1 MTPTV
6 QSRAA
11 AGVTHITLDRPD
23 HGNAFSAAMV
33 DELQRAWEVALE
45 DPATHTIVLRGN
57 GKQFCTGFDLSGL
70 GDETDSTLRQR
81 FRRVEALL
89 QAVWHAPV
97 RTVVIASGRAWGAG
111 ADLFASCDVRAAFP
125 DATFRFPGA
134 GFGIVLGTRRLTEA
148 IGWDAARA
156 LVTEGKPLDARGALA
171 CGLVTQ
177 VISAEAE
184 EWLAKSTAI
193 APVDRETFAAIRVVI
208 RAQLQ
213 KEDAQSLDR
222 SAARP
227 GLKARIEAYIE
238 RARAPR
244 H

>member
-6 QSRAA
+6 QFRAA
-11 AGVTHITLDRPD
+11 EGVAHITLDRAD
-23 HGNAFSAAMV
+23 RGNAFSAAMV
-33 DELQRAWEVALE
+33 DELQRAWDAALE
-45 DPATHTIVLRGN
+45 DRATHTVVLRGN
-57 GKQFCTGFDLSGL
+57 GKQFCTGFDLSAL

-89 QAVWHAPV
+89 QAVWHAPL
-97 RTVVIASGRAWGAG
+97 RTVAIAQGRVWGAG
-111 ADLFASCDVRAAFP
+111 ADLFASCDVRAALP

-156 LVTEGKPLDARGALA
+156 LVTEGRPLDVPAAAA

-177 VISAEAE
+177 GVSTDPG
-184 EWLAKSTAI
+184 EWLANLTAI
-193 APVDRETFAAIRVVI
+193 APVDRETFAAIRAVT

-213 KEDAQSLDR
+213 KEDAESLDR